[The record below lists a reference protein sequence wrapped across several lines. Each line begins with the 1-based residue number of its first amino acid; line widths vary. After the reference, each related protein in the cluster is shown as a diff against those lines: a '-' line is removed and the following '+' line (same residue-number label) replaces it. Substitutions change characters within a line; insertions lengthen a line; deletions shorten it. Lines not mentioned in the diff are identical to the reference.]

1 MDVVVECILYD
12 GAGPREPDEYVRIRN
27 VGTGVVDLLGWTL
40 VDVDEGWPT
49 FEFPSYP
56 LAPGQE
62 IRVYTNETHP
72 QWGGFSF
79 GYGTAVWNNTEPDT
93 AALFDEHGNE
103 VSRATYPP
111 GC

>member
-93 AALFDEHGNE
+93 AALFDAHGNE
-103 VSRATYPP
+103 VSRTTYPP